1 MQRALSLNQT
11 GLNLIEFSILPEQFL
26 NFHLFYL
33 KYFYTYFNEL
43 YAMYKILHRESI
55 EMHTMQ
61 REKVCYEILFDY
73 QSKLLQ
79 IKLTLLHIFHGLHN
93 FNFL

>member
-1 MQRALSLNQT
+1 
-11 GLNLIEFSILPEQFL
+11 
-26 NFHLFYL
+26 
-33 KYFYTYFNEL
+33 
-43 YAMYKILHRESI
+43 MYKIFHHEST

-73 QSKLLQ
+73 KSKLLQ
-79 IKLTLLHIFHGLHN
+79 IKLPLLHLFHGLYE